1 MDDEKKSRLTIEKSI
16 TLGDILAFACI
27 ASIVTK
33 SAGYLIRAI
42 KMPNGNK
49 N

>member
-1 MDDEKKSRLTIEKSI
+1 MDDNKIERKFKVS
-16 TLGDILAFACI
+16 LSDIMAFAFI

-49 N
+49 H

>member
-1 MDDEKKSRLTIEKSI
+1 MDDGKKSKVS
-16 TLGDILAFACI
+16 LGDILAFACI
-27 ASIVTK
+27 ASIVAK

>member
-1 MDDEKKSRLTIEKSI
+1 MGDDNEKTERKLKVTFS
-16 TLGDILAFACI
+16 DILALACI

>member
-1 MDDEKKSRLTIEKSI
+1 MDDKKSKVS
-16 TLGDILAFACI
+16 LGDVLAFACI

-33 SAGYLIRAI
+33 SVGYLIRAI

-49 N
+49 

>member
-1 MDDEKKSRLTIEKSI
+1 MDEQKKRKLKIS
-16 TLGDILAFACI
+16 LGDIFTIACI
-27 ASIVTK
+27 VGIVTK

-49 N
+49 ISK

>member
-1 MDDEKKSRLTIEKSI
+1 MDDEKKSKVS
-16 TLGDILAFACI
+16 LGDILAFACI

-33 SAGYLIRAI
+33 SLGYLIRSI

>member
-1 MDDEKKSRLTIEKSI
+1 MDNENVERKFKPSFS
-16 TLGDILAFACI
+16 DILAFACI

-33 SAGYLIRAI
+33 SVGYLIRAI